1 MREARGG
8 EGPAVSRAGGCAAAL
23 RGGSVTDAGSTSVGA
38 VARDAAEFEA
48 LLRGVLP
55 AAFGTALHLT
65 GNREDAED
73 LVQEAALNAF
83 RGFGGFE
90 RGTNFKAWF
99 FRILLNCFHG
109 SRRPA
114 TASLYE
120 LEDSHL
126 LYLYAQ
132 TRAQGWGGDPA
143 RELFDRLTSADVARA
158 LAALP
163 EEFRVVS
170 TLYFVED
177 FSYQEIADVVGIP
190 LGTVRSR
197 LHRGRRMLQKR
208 RWRLAEDQGLVAG
221 ERPARP
227 GGER

>member
-1 MREARGG
+1 M
-8 EGPAVSRAGGCAAAL
+8 
-23 RGGSVTDAGSTSVGA
+23 TDAGSTSVGA

-99 FRILLNCFHG
+99 FRILLNCFY
-109 SRRPA
+109 SARRRRRPA

-170 TLYFVED
+170 TLYFLED
-177 FSYQEIADVVGIP
+177 FGYQEIADVLGIP
-190 LGTVRSR
+190 VGTVRSR

-208 RWRLAEDQGLVAG
+208 LWRLAEDQGLVAG
-221 ERPARP
+221 ERPAEH
-227 GGER
+227 GGAR

>member
-1 MREARGG
+1 
-8 EGPAVSRAGGCAAAL
+8 
-23 RGGSVTDAGSTSVGA
+23 
-38 VARDAAEFEA
+38 
-48 LLRGVLP
+48 
-55 AAFGTALHLT
+55 
-65 GNREDAED
+65 
-73 LVQEAALNAF
+73 
-83 RGFGGFE
+83 
-90 RGTNFKAWF
+90 
-99 FRILLNCFHG
+99 
-109 SRRPA
+109 
-114 TASLYE
+114 
-120 LEDSHL
+120 
-126 LYLYAQ
+126 
-132 TRAQGWGGDPA
+132 
-143 RELFDRLTSADVARA
+143 DRLTSADVARA